1 MDIEKRETGRRSR
14 ATRNNKRD
22 RRTEKL
28 YEQFMSAIIR
38 SRVTQYRL
46 IIEDEVQAGRQA
58 LTYALNSRPR
68 QPGWLPYF
76 RLFFFFHFFLHSPL
90 HVALSLSLSLSLCPT
105 DSVGSRTLIIA
116 NASLLF
122 QSLSLTAR
130 HRRGE
135 TRGTRNR
142 LFRFVVNR
150 SRTSSHRSPDQRV

>member
-76 RLFFFFHFFLHSPL
+76 RLFFFLISFFTPL
-90 HVALSLSLSLSLCPT
+90 FTSLSLSLSLSLCPT